1 MSKLTLQINSKDAL
15 ERLIGGDTA
24 VEVEIRNN
32 IVQDFTNKY
41 LKGLMNSSTI
51 QNIVGRYHQDIRKS
65 VQEEVEK
72 NFGKPNA
79 FYSSVELNPEIKAAI
94 KKEIENN
101 FSALVDKAVKEKFSD
116 IEKHIQQSVNLAVD
130 YQIGVKVRELVKQK
144 IEAALKV

>member
-15 ERLIGGDTA
+15 ERLIGGDSA

-32 IVQDFTNKY
+32 IVQDFTNRY
-41 LKGLMNSSTI
+41 LKGLMNASTI
-51 QNIVGRYHQDIRKS
+51 KDAVQRYHENIHKTIQDEIR
-65 VQEEVEK
+65 ER
-72 NFGKPNA
+72 FGNVNG
-79 FYSSVELNPEIKAAI
+79 YYRTIDLTPEIKAAI

-101 FSALVDKAVKEKFSD
+101 FSALVDKVVKEKFSD